1 MNKVKVFKLINGEEL
16 ISEVFN
22 TYEGQ
27 YELKNPANI
36 MLQQTGNGQMG
47 VGIAP
52 YMPYANHG
60 DGLEISDIFVVFETE
75 PVKEM
80 EAKYIEASTGI
91 FTGNMGSGPIL
102 GSGLRL
108 SE

>member
-52 YMPYANHG
+52 YMPYA
-60 DGLEISDIFVVFETE
+60 DGNVKLNWTAIASEAEPEQSMINEYNRIFGAGIQVVG
-75 PVKEM
+75 
-80 EAKYIEASTGI
+80 AGA
-91 FTGNMGSGPIL
+91 L
-102 GSGLRL
+102 AGL
-108 SE
+108 

>member
-22 TYEGQ
+22 TYDGS

-52 YMPYANHG
+52 YMPYA
-60 DGLEISDIFVVFETE
+60 DGNVRLNWTAIAAEAEPEQSMINEYNRIF
-75 PVKEM
+75 
-80 EAKYIEASTGI
+80 
-91 FTGNMGSGPIL
+91 GSGIEVVSASAL
-102 GSGLRL
+102 AGLK
-108 SE
+108 

>member
-22 TYEGQ
+22 TFGESF
-27 YELKNPANI
+27 ELKNPANI

-52 YMPYANHG
+52 YMPYANG
-60 DGLEISDIFVVFETE
+60 NISLYKGAIAAEAEPDQSMINEYNRIF
-75 PVKEM
+75 
-80 EAKYIEASTGI
+80 
-91 FTGNMGSGPIL
+91 GSGIEVVSASAL
-102 GSGLRL
+102 AGLK
-108 SE
+108 

>member
-36 MLQQTGNGQMG
+36 MLQPTQNGQMG

-52 YMPYANHG
+52 YMPYANG
-60 DGLEISDIFVVFETE
+60 NVKLNWTAIASEADPDQSMINEYNRIF
-75 PVKEM
+75 
-80 EAKYIEASTGI
+80 
-91 FTGNMGSGPIL
+91 GSGIEIAPASAL
-102 GSGLRL
+102 AGLR
-108 SE
+108 

>member
-22 TYEGQ
+22 HYSD
-27 YELKNPANI
+27 YFELKNPANI

-52 YMPYANHG
+52 YMPYASGNVNLYKNAIAAEAEP
-60 DGLEISDIFVVFETE
+60 DQSMINEYNRIF
-75 PVKEM
+75 
-80 EAKYIEASTGI
+80 
-91 FTGNMGSGPIL
+91 GSGIEIAPASAL
-102 GSGLRL
+102 AGLK
-108 SE
+108 